1 MGQIICIVLIFLLL
15 GLILNHFLP
24 SIEGMCDNGFKWSE
38 EGSKQ
43 TLETSEQEEYN
54 RLKKEKDTLMAK
66 PECQT
71 ETIDKN
77 LALLKTFE
85 KNDLSVIRDNYNTN
99 LKDVKQNMQ
108 TEKNDYESTKDA
120 LYDIAYPEE
129 KSEGFSIIEG
139 QSSKCGSIDG
149 SENTAMDGRIGSGI
163 DTSGESC

>member
-54 RLKKEKDTLMAK
+54 RLKEEKDTLMAK
-66 PECQT
+66 PECQS

-77 LALLKTFE
+77 LASPL
-85 KNDLSVIRDNYNTN
+85 
-99 LKDVKQNMQ
+99 
-108 TEKNDYESTKDA
+108 
-120 LYDIAYPEE
+120 
-129 KSEGFSIIEG
+129 IIH
-139 QSSKCGSIDG
+139 S
-149 SENTAMDGRIGSGI
+149 
-163 DTSGESC
+163 